1 MTTRASTVIL
11 GQIVVAARPD
21 GLETAEAIGLADG
34 RVLLAGSEVDVRDAA
49 ASDARLIDA
58 RGMAVIPGIHDFHMH
73 LVGLSRARRSVPLAD
88 VASYAE
94 LVARVEDAAA
104 RLPADAWLFGRG
116 WPEDRLDQGVLHL
129 LEAAVGQ
136 RPAMLTSHDGHSAW
150 ASMEARRR
158 AHLSAATPDPEG
170 GRIERDLHGE
180 PNGVLR
186 ERATGAVDEI
196 AEQLSGTALAD
207 ALREQVAELAAMGIT
222 GATDAGDYTARHGF
236 GSFRALGDSFSNLA
250 SADLDGSL
258 RLTIDL
264 PGDAIAAA
272 AALGLRSGSPLGPT
286 RRAGWAKVYSD
297 GALGSRTAALFEPY
311 SCAKGDRG
319 ILRVTPE
326 QLDGLLRDGRAAAI
340 SLAIHAIGDRAVA
353 EVLDAY
359 QRAGSRAPEMPP
371 HRIEHAQLTRP
382 ADRPRFAV
390 LDVTASMQPLHCP
403 SDRSAVEDCWA
414 GRTQDAYAWR
424 SLAGAGARLAFGS
437 DAPIEP
443 PDPWLGMF
451 AAVHRRYPGD
461 AADWQPG
468 ESIGV
473 TAALSAYTLGPALGI
488 GRADEG
494 HLYPGAVADL
504 AVLDTDLATLLAGDE
519 RLASVRSQLTLVGG
533 EESHRS

>member
-136 RPAMLTSHDGHSAW
+136 RPAVLTSHDGHSAW
-150 ASMEARRR
+150 ASMQARRR

-170 GRIERDLHGE
+170 GRIERDIHGE

-207 ALREQVAELAAMGIT
+207 ALREQVA
-222 GATDAGDYTARHGF
+222 
-236 GSFRALGDSFSNLA
+236 
-250 SADLDGSL
+250 
-258 RLTIDL
+258 
-264 PGDAIAAA
+264 
-272 AALGLRSGSPLGPT
+272 
-286 RRAGWAKVYSD
+286 
-297 GALGSRTAALFEPY
+297 
-311 SCAKGDRG
+311 
-319 ILRVTPE
+319 
-326 QLDGLLRDGRAAAI
+326 
-340 SLAIHAIGDRAVA
+340 
-353 EVLDAY
+353 
-359 QRAGSRAPEMPP
+359 
-371 HRIEHAQLTRP
+371 
-382 ADRPRFAV
+382 
-390 LDVTASMQPLHCP
+390 
-403 SDRSAVEDCWA
+403 
-414 GRTQDAYAWR
+414 
-424 SLAGAGARLAFGS
+424 
-437 DAPIEP
+437 
-443 PDPWLGMF
+443 
-451 AAVHRRYPGD
+451 
-461 AADWQPG
+461 
-468 ESIGV
+468 
-473 TAALSAYTLGPALGI
+473 
-488 GRADEG
+488 
-494 HLYPGAVADL
+494 
-504 AVLDTDLATLLAGDE
+504 
-519 RLASVRSQLTLVGG
+519 
-533 EESHRS
+533 

>member
-1 MTTRASTVIL
+1 
-11 GQIVVAARPD
+11 
-21 GLETAEAIGLADG
+21 
-34 RVLLAGSEVDVRDAA
+34 
-49 ASDARLIDA
+49 
-58 RGMAVIPGIHDFHMH
+58 
-73 LVGLSRARRSVPLAD
+73 
-88 VASYAE
+88 
-94 LVARVEDAAA
+94 
-104 RLPADAWLFGRG
+104 
-116 WPEDRLDQGVLHL
+116 
-129 LEAAVGQ
+129 
-136 RPAMLTSHDGHSAW
+136 
-150 ASMEARRR
+150 
-158 AHLSAATPDPEG
+158 
-170 GRIERDLHGE
+170 
-180 PNGVLR
+180 
-186 ERATGAVDEI
+186 
-196 AEQLSGTALAD
+196 
-207 ALREQVAELAAMGIT
+207 
-222 GATDAGDYTARHGF
+222 
-236 GSFRALGDSFSNLA
+236 
-250 SADLDGSL
+250 
-258 RLTIDL
+258 
-264 PGDAIAAA
+264 
-272 AALGLRSGSPLGPT
+272 
-286 RRAGWAKVYSD
+286 
-297 GALGSRTAALFEPY
+297 

-319 ILRVTPE
+319 ILRVSPE

-424 SLAGAGARLAFGS
+424 SLAEAGARLAFGS

-473 TAALSAYTLGPALGI
+473 VAALSAYTLGPALGI

-533 EESHRS
+533 QESHRS